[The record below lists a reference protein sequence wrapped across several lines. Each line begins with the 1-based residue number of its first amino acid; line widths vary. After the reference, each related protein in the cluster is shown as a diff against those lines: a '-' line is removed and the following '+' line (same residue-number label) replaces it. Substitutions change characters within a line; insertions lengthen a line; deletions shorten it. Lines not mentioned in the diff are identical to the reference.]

1 MSDSDTDTNDSF
13 PMVAEDITGDGYYN
27 DDDNYNSDNEYN
39 EDQQLMNPLTIT
51 HNGQQYTISTNLQPA
66 DTDLS
71 GFDFSTIVL
80 TPENSIDDRL
90 NLRGAN
96 LQGVNLSNCNLE
108 NVELPYA
115 NLNNA
120 NLSNSR
126 LAGASFFQTSLIG
139 TNLSNLQTVSGAYF
153 TGCIINNT
161 TNFNGSNL
169 LGVDFAD
176 WVSQV
181 QNNGLELT
189 EEQMLQLNDTYNVM
203 RDDDLFDFIEN
214 NAVRQGQSRQQQM
227 ESMRQATANLQSR
240 GEQLASELD
249 EKPDRGYGE
258 CSLCLEGFQPGEV
271 VIDVHP
277 EQNNYHGS
285 THKFHKDCI
294 IPICNNRNP
303 KCPICRGNINCE
315 NIKKAGTGPE
325 VEGTGE
331 VIMNK
336 LQGGKR
342 SRSKNSKKGKKLVT
356 KKRKGKKKYTNKKR
370 KVNKKRRATK
380 RK

>member
-27 DDDNYNSDNEYN
+27 DDDSYNSDNEYN

-71 GFDFSTIVL
+71 GFNFRTIVL
-80 TPENSIDDRL
+80 TPENSIDDKL

-108 NVELPYA
+108 NVDLSYA

-126 LAGASFFQTSLIG
+126 LANSSFFQTSLIE
-139 TNLSNLQTVSGAYF
+139 TNLSNLQTVSRAYF
-153 TGCIINNT
+153 TECIINNT

-214 NAVRQGQSRQQQM
+214 NAVRPGQSRQQQM

-240 GEQLASELD
+240 GEQLATELD

-271 VIDVHP
+271 VIDAHP

-285 THKFHKDCI
+285 THKFHKNCI
-294 IPICNNRNP
+294 MPICNNRNP

-315 NIKKAGTGPE
+315 NIKKAGTG

-331 VIMNK
+331 VIMNR

-380 RK
+380 RKY